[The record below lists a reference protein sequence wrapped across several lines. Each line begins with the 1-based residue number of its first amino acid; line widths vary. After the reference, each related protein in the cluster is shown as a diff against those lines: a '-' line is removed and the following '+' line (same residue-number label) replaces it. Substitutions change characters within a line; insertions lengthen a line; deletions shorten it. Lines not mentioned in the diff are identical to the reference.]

1 MFNWT
6 KKGKIKKELKNNLS
20 ELKNMILDIN
30 ITEDSSGK
38 ELEEFYTKVAVWA
51 KVLEEKQIEFF
62 TVMKEL
68 SLVDK
73 NMLLNHIN
81 NCVQAYGAKMIKL
94 NDALIAYLD
103 EKKLSPSTKTEIAL
117 FGKNN
122 INKSNETLA
131 VLRDL
136 AKYIALSK

>member
-1 MFNWT
+1 MFNWI
-6 KKGKIKKELKNNLS
+6 KKSKIKKEIKNNLS

-38 ELEEFYTKVAVWA
+38 ELEEFYTKVAIWA

-81 NCVQAYGAKMIKL
+81 DCIQVYGAKMIKL
-94 NDALIAYLD
+94 NNALIAYLD
-103 EKKLSPSTKTEIAL
+103 EEKLSPSTRTEIAL
-117 FGKNN
+117 VGKNN
-122 INKSNETLA
+122 VNKSNETLA

-136 AKYIALSK
+136 AKYIVLSK

>member
-1 MFNWT
+1 MFNWL
-6 KKGKIKKELKNNLS
+6 KKRKQNKELKQNLI
-20 ELKNMILDIN
+20 ELKKMILDIN
-30 ITEDSSGK
+30 IAEDSSGK
-38 ELEEFYTKVAVWA
+38 ELEEFYTKINIWA

-62 TVMKEL
+62 TAIKEL
-68 SLVDK
+68 SLADK
-73 NMLLNHIN
+73 NILLNHIN
-81 NCVQAYGAKMIKL
+81 NCVQVYGAKMIKL

-103 EKKLSPSTKTEIAL
+103 EEKLSPSTKTEIAL

-122 INKSNETLA
+122 INKSNETLT

>member
-1 MFNWT
+1 MFNWI
-6 KKGKIKKELKNNLS
+6 KKSKIKKEIKNNLS

-38 ELEEFYTKVAVWA
+38 ELEEFYTKVAIWA

-103 EKKLSPSTKTEIAL
+103 DEQLSPSTKAEIAL

>member
-1 MFNWT
+1 MFNWI
-6 KKGKIKKELKNNLS
+6 KKSKIKKEIKNNLS
-20 ELKNMILDIN
+20 ELKNMIL
-30 ITEDSSGK
+30 TEDSSRK
-38 ELEEFYTKVAVWA
+38 ELEEFYTKVAIWA

-81 NCVQAYGAKMIKL
+81 DCIQAYGAKMIKL
-94 NDALIAYLD
+94 NNALIAYLD
-103 EKKLSPSTKTEIAL
+103 EEKLSPSTKTEIAL

-122 INKSNETLA
+122 VNKSNETLA

-136 AKYIALSK
+136 AKYIVLSK

>member
-1 MFNWT
+1 MFNWI
-6 KKGKIKKELKNNLS
+6 KKSKIKKEIKNNLS

-103 EKKLSPSTKTEIAL
+103 EEKLSPSTKTEIAL

-122 INKSNETLA
+122 VNKSNETLA
-131 VLRDL
+131 VLRNL